1 MQFVPRN
8 FIVTKVWQIARQA
21 SQTCMY
27 HSNAQLLKKKKKKE
41 RKKKQH
47 KMERTFVR
55 RETFPFIVFRYSPS
69 LICASETA

>member
-27 HSNAQLLKKKKKKE
+27 HSNAQLLKKK
-41 RKKKQH
+41 RKKRKKTMQDGTYVCQT
-47 KMERTFVR
+47 RDI
-55 RETFPFIVFRYSPS
+55 PFHRLPIFSFID
-69 LICASETA
+69 LCF

>member
-21 SQTCMY
+21 SQTCTY
-27 HSNAQLLKKKKKKE
+27 HFNAQLLKRKRRKKE
-41 RKKKQH
+41 KKQC

-55 RETFPFIVFRYSPS
+55 RETFLFIVFQYSPS

>member
-8 FIVTKVWQIARQA
+8 FIITKVWQIARQA

-27 HSNAQLLKKKKKKE
+27 RSNAQLPKKKKKKE
-41 RKKKQH
+41 KAMQDGTYVCQTRDIL
-47 KMERTFVR
+47 
-55 RETFPFIVFRYSPS
+55 PFIVFQYSPS